1 MTRSVKTMDH
11 TQISSEMAT
20 ELSEKKRIGILGGTF
35 NPPHIAH
42 LVMADQVCQQLGLDK
57 ICFMPTYLP
66 PHADEKKT
74 IAAHHRVR
82 MVEEAIKENQM
93 FDIEKIEIERGG
105 KSYTFDTMKQ
115 LTQLHP
121 DTEYYFIIGGDMVND
136 LSNWYRID
144 ELTNLTQFVGIRRP
158 GFPVESRYPLLWVDV
173 PQIDVSST
181 SLRNKISRGCTV
193 QYLVPDA
200 VMQYINREGLYKNE
214 N

>member
-1 MTRSVKTMDH
+1 
-11 TQISSEMAT
+11 
-20 ELSEKKRIGILGGTF
+20 
-35 NPPHIAH
+35 
-42 LVMADQVCQQLGLDK
+42 
-57 ICFMPTYLP
+57 
-66 PHADEKKT
+66 
-74 IAAHHRVR
+74 
-82 MVEEAIKENQM
+82 
-93 FDIEKIEIERGG
+93 KIEIERGG

-136 LSNWYRID
+136 LPNWYRID

-158 GFPVESRYPLLWVDV
+158 GFPVESRYPLFWVDV
-173 PQIDVSST
+173 PHIDVSST

-200 VMQYINREGLYKNE
+200 VMQYINREGLYKNH